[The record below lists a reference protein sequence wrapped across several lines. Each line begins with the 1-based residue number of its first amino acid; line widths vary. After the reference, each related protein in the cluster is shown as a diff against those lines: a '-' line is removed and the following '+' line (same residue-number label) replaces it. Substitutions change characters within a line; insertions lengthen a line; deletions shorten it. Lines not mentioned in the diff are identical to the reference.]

1 MIPQSPLEKVARA
14 LHEALVGGD
23 ADELIHSPAQKSWEE
38 PTMPRWA
45 QWIDAAHATLTALLD
60 PDEGTLK
67 AMADAIRGLTF
78 SGYPA
83 EQDRAIFNAAIQ
95 HIIKTDPNA

>member
-1 MIPQSPLEKVARA
+1 MISQSPLEKVAMAIDPLAWGGPGLCETGAAQRRRGRA
-14 LHEALVGGD
+14 LR
-23 ADELIHSPAQKSWEE
+23 
-38 PTMPRWA
+38 T
-45 QWIDAAHATLTALLD
+45 ATTVLTALLD

-67 AMADAIRGLTF
+67 AMTDAMRGLTF

-95 HIIKTDPNA
+95 HILKGKAGE